1 MYDLIRYS
9 WLHTAKYNKYD
20 MAVQNVLYIA
30 ILKFTMTV
38 WSPGLHC
45 ITYPIC
51 NPPGSS
57 PDNSV
62 HDNVK
67 ESEVT
72 MTAAK
77 FCGGIV
83 GPTHHHM

>member
-1 MYDLIRYS
+1 MTSQGIASYTQQSTINMTQLYR
-9 WLHTAKYNKYD
+9 
-20 MAVQNVLYIA
+20 MYIA
-30 ILKFTMTV
+30 TFKFTMTV

-57 PDNSV
+57 PGNSV

-83 GPTHHHM
+83 GPTHYHM